1 MLVAARLHAQSR
13 EPTVRAAM
21 ENLRKYFGE
30 KEDAV
35 DGGALNVKNLSRA
48 DPKEIAKQI
57 PSILF
62 ANVKAEHIV
71 KAAKEVCSRFG
82 GIVPQGTH
90 GLKEITGIGPKLAD
104 ILAFA
109 NSHKAYAQNKET

>member
-1 MLVAARLHAQSR
+1 MD
-13 EPTVRAAM
+13 
-21 ENLRKYFGE
+21 NLRKYFGE

-35 DGGALNVKNLSRA
+35 DGGALTAKNLSRA

-71 KAAKEVCSRFG
+71 KAAKEICSRFG

-90 GLKEITGIGPKLAD
+90 GLKEISGIGPKLAD

-109 NSHKAYAQNKET
+109 NSHKAYELVRANIT